1 MDHHDENDHGHGPED
16 SSACASRSD
25 SEEAAER
32 TATAA
37 GFAGSVLGAVGG
49 PAGATIGGLVG
60 GTAGYLAG
68 YTTAGAGTSEHGQ
81 TTGHSTEIP
90 VQEEGTDTS

>member
-1 MDHHDENDHGHGPED
+1 MDHHDDNDHGQGPED

-25 SEEAAER
+25 REEAAER

-49 PAGATIGGLVG
+49 PAGATVGGLVA

-68 YTTAGAGTSEHGQ
+68 YTAARADTSEHGQ
-81 TTGHSTEIP
+81 TAGHSAEIP
-90 VQEEGTDTS
+90 VHEEGTDQ